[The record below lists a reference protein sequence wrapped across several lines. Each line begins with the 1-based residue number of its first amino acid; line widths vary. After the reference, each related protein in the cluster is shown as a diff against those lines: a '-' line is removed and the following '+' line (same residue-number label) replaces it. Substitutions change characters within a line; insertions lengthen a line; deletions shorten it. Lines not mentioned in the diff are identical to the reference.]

1 MLMPKV
7 QKTKD
12 LTDKLHCPV
21 CSSISFVKKGKSPIT
36 KKQQYKCSKCKKL
49 FIENP
54 DKVSSKYYLP
64 KNITPQEMFDYDIW
78 DVKVLG
84 KKPATNGQYT
94 LKFTGINFDWLKL
107 AAKKWIYYRAATNEM
122 ATLQRKLE
130 TQGNPG
136 GNPDILMATA
146 EAKKKDALERTEK
159 AIAEL
164 IKSGENITFKSVA
177 KKAGVSVPY
186 LYKYDELKERIQH
199 LREQQKKEVRKRSK
213 KPQSFQPASDQ
224 SKAVLIYNLKEEN
237 KRLREEINQ
246 QKRHIEIVQG
256 KLYESSIVGQ
266 ENQRLKQQLE
276 KVTTELN
283 LTKAEL
289 DRYLLSNP
297 AAHPKVPSIDV
308 KRKTNNSIDKDE
320 LKSKI
325 SHLGI
330 KMNAKLYEI
339 IKTKSETDIDNAINA
354 VEEYIAT
361 GKKVNSKA
369 GLFRKAL
376 EENWMPNLTDEER
389 KIANISDDFSEW
401 FKLAKEQGIVQAS
414 QGTKEG
420 IIVLEPTG
428 QWTLLSTMLEK
439 GWTLEYLQQRSER

>member
-1 MLMPKV
+1 
-7 QKTKD
+7 
-12 LTDKLHCPV
+12 
-21 CSSISFVKKGKSPIT
+21 
-36 KKQQYKCSKCKKL
+36 
-49 FIENP
+49 
-54 DKVSSKYYLP
+54 
-64 KNITPQEMFDYDIW
+64 
-78 DVKVLG
+78 
-84 KKPATNGQYT
+84 
-94 LKFTGINFDWLKL
+94 
-107 AAKKWIYYRAATNEM
+107 
-122 ATLQRKLE
+122 
-130 TQGNPG
+130 
-136 GNPDILMATA
+136 
-146 EAKKKDALERTEK
+146 
-159 AIAEL
+159 
-164 IKSGENITFKSVA
+164 
-177 KKAGVSVPY
+177 
-186 LYKYDELKERIQH
+186 
-199 LREQQKKEVRKRSK
+199 
-213 KPQSFQPASDQ
+213 
-224 SKAVLIYNLKEEN
+224 
-237 KRLREEINQ
+237 
-246 QKRHIEIVQG
+246 
-256 KLYESSIVGQ
+256 LYELSIVGQ
-266 ENQRLKQQLE
+266 ENPRLKQQLE
-276 KVTTELN
+276 KVAAELN
-283 LTKAEL
+283 STKAEL

-297 AAHPKVPSIDV
+297 TTHPKVTSIDV

-369 GLFRKAL
+369 GLFGKAL